1 MKLPETWT
9 LIAESQYT
17 GVHGTGFS
25 RWVSI
30 PDAVLSVT
38 DARGLHRDGHILMSQ
53 KRLADG
59 HMGLLIK
66 AKGK

>member
-17 GVHGTGFS
+17 GVQGSGFS
-25 RWVSI
+25 RWVSV

-38 DARGLHRDGHILMSQ
+38 DARGLHRDGKILMSQ
-53 KRLADG
+53 KRLPCG
-59 HMGLLIK
+59 TMGLMVK
-66 AKGK
+66 AKAI

>member
-17 GVHGTGFS
+17 GVHDTGFS
-25 RWVSI
+25 RWVSV

-38 DARGLHRDGHILMSQ
+38 DARGLHRDEKILMSQ
-53 KRLADG
+53 TRLPYG
-59 HMGLLIK
+59 LMGLLVK
-66 AKGK
+66 AKAT